1 MTAAVRTERLVF
13 PELRRATLVFATA
26 LAVHG
31 GDHFRR
37 GMHVLTDVVEIAGYS
52 QIALSVVTIALVLTG
67 HRLGAAF
74 AFGLGAA
81 SAIGF
86 TAAHLLPEWSV
97 FSDSFIDPPAAHHV
111 TWFSWFAAA
120 FEISA
125 GIYLAIAGL
134 RALRGTAQVGSRP
147 Q

>member
-1 MTAAVRTERLVF
+1 MTTVGGQSGVST
-13 PELRRATLVFATA
+13 ELRRAALVFAAA
-26 LAVHG
+26 LAVHA

-37 GMHVLTDVVEIAGYS
+37 GMHVLTDVVEIAGYA
-52 QIALSVVTIALVLTG
+52 QIALSVATIALVLAG
-67 HRLGAAF
+67 HRLGPAF

-86 TAAHLLPEWSV
+86 TAAHVLPEWSV
-97 FSDSFIDPPAAHHV
+97 FSDSFIDPPAALHV

-125 GIYLAIAGL
+125 GSYLAFAGY
-134 RALRGTAQVGSRP
+134 RALRGTAQVR
-147 Q
+147 